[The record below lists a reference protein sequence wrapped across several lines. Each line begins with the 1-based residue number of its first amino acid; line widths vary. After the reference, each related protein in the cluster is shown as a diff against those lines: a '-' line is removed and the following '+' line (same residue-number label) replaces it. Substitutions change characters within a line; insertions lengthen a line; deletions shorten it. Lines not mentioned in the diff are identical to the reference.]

1 MTRIAR
7 LKRAE
12 LVRDSIRTLRSKL
25 DKTASSQKR
34 AELVEDIDLA
44 MDDYVGLMDDDMWS
58 EGPVMDSDPM
68 GDMGLEDP
76 MMGDPMMDDMDL
88 DDMGLLGDDGMSD
101 DFSLDDGMGGLGD
114 DLDGL
119 GGLDDDMSL
128 MAGDPMTDDDT
139 MMMSAEE
146 DAEAPS
152 EEGSED
158 ESEGSDEPDEDPDL
172 AQLTSGER
180 KLTAAILNK
189 IADAVSHI
197 EAFEVRAKSASKRA
211 DTSRARK
218 AASDLMVY
226 VANVVDS
233 RRKTASTDRM
243 AALKAIAKQTVSF
256 HKDITAIK

>member
-7 LKRAE
+7 LKKAE
-12 LVRDSIRTLRSKL
+12 LVRDSIRSLRSKL

-68 GDMGLEDP
+68 GDMGLDDP

-114 DLDGL
+114 DFDGL

-128 MAGDPMTDDDT
+128 MAGDPMTDDET

-152 EEGSED
+152 EEGSE
-158 ESEGSDEPDEDPDL
+158 ESDEDPDL

>member
-101 DFSLDDGMGGLGD
+101 DFSLDDGMGDMGD

-146 DAEAPS
+146 DSEGES
-152 EEGSED
+152 EES
-158 ESEGSDEPDEDPDL
+158 DEDPDL

-189 IADAVSHI
+189 IADTVSHI
-197 EAFEVRAKSASKRA
+197 EAFEARAKNASKKA
-211 DTSRARK
+211 DTRRARK
-218 AASDLMVY
+218 AASDLMLY

-256 HKDITAIK
+256 HKDITSIR

>member
-12 LVRDSIRTLRSKL
+12 LVRDSIRSLRSKL

-68 GDMGLEDP
+68 GDMGLDDP
-76 MMGDPMMDDMDL
+76 MMGDSMMDDMDL

-114 DLDGL
+114 DFDGL

-128 MAGDPMTDDDT
+128 MAGDPMTDDET

-152 EEGSED
+152 EDSE
-158 ESEGSDEPDEDPDL
+158 ESDEDPDL

-197 EAFEVRAKSASKRA
+197 EAFEVRAKRASKRA